1 MAKHVIDIIFSAVLF
16 IGAITLW
23 LVADGFPQFERYQN
37 VDSDFWPKAL
47 MVLIA
52 VLASIL
58 LIQSIQAL
66 RLHRLRQSLAGL
78 EGAEGASP
86 GEGPKDEVGLK
97 RLAFA
102 AVLTIGYVVALR
114 YTGFLISTVIFL
126 AVAQNIVSYSN
137 FWMKVVFPFAFTGLL
152 AVLFVKVMALSL
164 PRGTGL
170 FYQMNLLFY

>member
-1 MAKHVIDIIFSAVLF
+1 MAKHYIDITFSAVLLVGSV
-16 IGAITLW
+16 ILW
-23 LVADGFPQFERYQN
+23 FVADGFPRFERYQE

-47 MVLIA
+47 MVLIGI
-52 VLASIL
+52 LAITL
-58 LIQSIQAL
+58 LIQNIQAL
-66 RLHRLRQSLAGL
+66 RVYRLRQSLAGPDNL
-78 EGAEGASP
+78 GGAAS

-126 AVAQNIVSYSN
+126 AIAQNIVSYSN

-152 AVLFVKVMALSL
+152 ALLFVKGMSLTL
-164 PRGTGL
+164 PRGTGP
-170 FYQMNLLFY
+170 FYQLNLLFY